1 MSEIVNY
8 SVKIDVEQRDLLL
21 KKIAESEMTAGNF
34 LSAMLSNYEAS
45 QSRESLSDVRELN
58 QLKNHLARIEEIYI
72 SLAKSRKDSEENNE
86 QTTSDLKE
94 QLKSMKARLV
104 DVQASA
110 KKEGEALRK
119 ELNDYKEE
127 MGKEIEKYRSELS
140 TAKEQKEI
148 AEEGQRQAQKIATM
162 TEQVL
167 EQTNQQLAE
176 CKDKASLD
184 SQRAD
189 QAISQLDIVTEQLF
203 TTRQEVSML
212 KTQLELQKENAI
224 RSLKDQQNNSEIE
237 KQKAILAA
245 GQLSLE
251 KRESLQNEIV
261 KLRDQLA
268 TERERFTQASLAL
281 ATTNNAPKETHIE
294 D

>member
-8 SVKIDVEQRDLLL
+8 SVKIDAEQRDLLQ

-34 LSAMLSNYEAS
+34 LSAMLSNYEAT

-86 QTTSDLKE
+86 QTISKLKE
-94 QLKSMKARLV
+94 QLKSMKASLV

-127 MGKEIEKYRSELS
+127 MSKEREKFLSELS

-167 EQTNQQLAE
+167 EQTNQQLTE
-176 CKDKASLD
+176 CKDQASLD
-184 SQRAD
+184 SQRTD
-189 QAISQLDIVTEQLF
+189 QAISQLDIVTEELF

-281 ATTNNAPKETHIE
+281 ATTNNAPKETHIK